1 MTTAQQSYN
10 EIHADLGLL
19 NSDLQVRRGGNKAR
33 LVARIYTAIRNA
45 PGNNDYLETYEE
57 FREVQIKWTFEKLH
71 KVYDHMLPQEYR
83 STVPGIG
90 GATPRKAKQ
99 ANGMT
104 EAQQAKFDRFCKAPA
119 RLEKRFNKTAEYFL
133 SNVESATDGGQ
144 HLRATAK
151 RYQAAADYCANLI
164 GDTQDLAMLW
174 SLGMRTSGDLE
185 THVERWMKAVRG

>member
-1 MTTAQQSYN
+1 MTTLLDY
-10 EIHADLGLL
+10 DLA
-19 NSDLQVRRGGNKAR
+19 VRRGGNKYRLIAR
-33 LVARIYTAIRNA
+33 SYVALMNEGKARNCTQA
-45 PGNNDYLETYEE
+45 YAA
-57 FREVQIKWTFEKLH
+57 FRDEHEGWTFEALH
-71 KVYDHMLPQEYR
+71 NAYDRVLPAQYR
-83 STVPGIG
+83 AKTGNQYG
-90 GATPRKAKQ
+90 NAGRGRQAKQ

-144 HLRATAK
+144 HLRAVAK

-174 SLGMRTSGDLE
+174 SLGMRTGGDLE
-185 THVERWMKAVRG
+185 MQIERTLRI